1 MRDSLIF
8 IFLLTSFLFCLS
20 ANAQEI
26 NFPDIVP
33 EEGERARSF
42 EDYLVQVAWM
52 NNQTKLL
59 YGSRKAKID
68 EEVKLAKKQ
77 WLRGWQ
83 FNASLSPRDTTA
95 LFNLPEGVPPNTVIP
110 PFLNF
115 GMGISLG
122 DIFTQRNAVKIKKK
136 EAETFDFEINIEKL
150 RVRKEVLQRYQKY
163 LSSLEIL
170 KARKQAEEDAS
181 TNYVLISEKFRKDK
195 ASFEE
200 NNEASISY
208 HNAVEKRLN
217 GESEVQLSII
227 SLEEMLGVRWE
238 QVARAKPR
246 YEKKTRTK
254 N

>member
-1 MRDSLIF
+1 MSG
-8 IFLLTSFLFCLS
+8 FLFCLS
-20 ANAQEI
+20 ANGQEI

-33 EEGERARSF
+33 EADQRARSF

-52 NNQTKLL
+52 NNQRKGLFE
-59 YGSRKAKID
+59 SRKEKVE

-77 WLRGWQ
+77 WIRGMQ
-83 FNASLSPRDTTA
+83 LSASMSPRDRTA
-95 LFNLPEGVPPNTVIP
+95 LFQLTDDIRQQFAGEVIP

-115 GMGISLG
+115 GVGYSLG
-122 DIFTQRNAVKIKKK
+122 DAFTQKNAVRIKKK

-170 KARKQAEEDAS
+170 KARKQAEEDAN

-195 ASFEE
+195 ATFEE

-238 QVARAKPR
+238 QVARSKSR
-246 YEKKTRTK
+246 YETKKKRK
-254 N
+254 K